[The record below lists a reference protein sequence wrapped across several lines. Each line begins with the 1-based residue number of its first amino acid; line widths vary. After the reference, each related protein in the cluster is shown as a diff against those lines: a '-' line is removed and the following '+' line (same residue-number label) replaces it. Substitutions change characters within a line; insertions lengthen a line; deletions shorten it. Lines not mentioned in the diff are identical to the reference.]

1 MSVSVFVRLGVS
13 AGLHLESN
21 TIDTIQKLFETYSV
35 FIYGIRN
42 TPIDYD
48 EHDECFDRGILDV
61 LKGVTSEDEFK
72 DKLRSIAELR
82 MDDNVTCLRRKREY
96 VTPDQDVNYKR
107 YINDDDDNDDNDNP
121 SDQYKPFDLSELWFE
136 FFDHCSSLNADFDDD
151 HRMTYDTVGSTHNF
165 MVRIHESVDYFKS
178 LGIPEE
184 HIDITHYNVLTI

>member
-1 MSVSVFVRLGVS
+1 MT
-13 AGLHLESN
+13 N
-21 TIDTIQKLFETYSV
+21 
-35 FIYGIRN
+35 
-42 TPIDYD
+42 
-48 EHDECFDRGILDV
+48 
-61 LKGVTSEDEFK
+61 EDEFK

-107 YINDDDDNDDNDNP
+107 YINDDDDDH

-151 HRMTYDTVGSTHNF
+151 RRMTYDTVGSTHNF